1 MDRRKFL
8 KWGSFITVSAASTT
22 ALTACGGGNDDNDD
36 STPDAPAGPGDN
48 SNPPP
53 PAGNKLAFTQGVAS
67 GDPKP
72 DSMILWT
79 RIDGADG
86 STPQQVSVQLATDD
100 KFTNLLV
107 DTQVEADPSWDYT
120 VRHKVTSL
128 TAGTTYYYRFI
139 AGGVTSTVGRTK
151 TSPAAGA
158 SVAQMKFA
166 FISCQDWSANHWGA
180 FDEMLNED
188 LDFVVHLGDY
198 IYEALPAR
206 FQVGLAE
213 DSHTALKLPN
223 GTALDTGSVYA
234 TTVADYRSL
243 YKTYRTDPRLQ
254 ALHARFPMIAIWDD
268 HEFSDDC
275 WQDHQTYTATDDE
288 TPQTARR
295 RSANQAW
302 FEFMPADVT
311 LDLANPSFE
320 NIQIYRSFSFGSLAT
335 LVMTDERLY
344 RADHIIPESTTA
356 GFIGSRYLVNASAL
370 AAAEAQKIAAAG
382 TALTPVSML
391 GDTQRAWWQTQMQ
404 GANTTWKLWGNE
416 VSLLRMQVD
425 GLAMVT
431 NLMVQAVIATD
442 PSDLSS
448 PSTVAAI
455 TAAITQDVAAIKAS
469 GTLPGAFAK
478 LHQLFD
484 PAFGVAIVNAS
495 VAALNAMFPPLSF
508 LNTILFDADQW
519 DGYNAERKALMSF
532 LKTNS
537 IENVVALTGDIH
549 AFFAG
554 AVMDDYDTTKVPVM
568 VDLVTA
574 GVSSTSLF
582 KFYVDQVNSNPTLHS
597 LAPLVYQNVTNKLND
612 VMTTN
617 NSWLKYVDTDAQGYS
632 VVTLTPS
639 QLTCD
644 FKKMK
649 PLVNGKLPASPAVA
663 SVTTATV
670 AAGTPAV
677 TISVPAPI

>member
-22 ALTACGGGNDDNDD
+22 ALTACGGGNDDDDD
-36 STPDAPAGPGDN
+36 SSAPAAPAGPGDN

-53 PAGNKLAFTQGVAS
+53 PAGNKLSFAQGVAS

-79 RIDGADG
+79 RIEGADG
-86 STPQQVSVQLATDD
+86 STPQQVSVQLATDN
-100 KFTNLLV
+100 KFTSLLV
-107 DTQVEADPSWDYT
+107 DEKVEADPSWDYT
-120 VRHKVTSL
+120 VRHKVTNLSPS
-128 TAGTTYYYRFI
+128 TTYFYRFI
-139 AGGVTSTVGRTK
+139 VGGITSTVGQTK
-151 TSPAAGA
+151 TAPAAGA
-158 SVAQMKFA
+158 TVAQMKFA
-166 FISCQDWSANHWGA
+166 FISCQDWSANHWAA

-206 FQVGLAE
+206 VQVGLAE
-213 DSHTALKLPN
+213 ATHTPLTLPN
-223 GTALDTGSVYA
+223 GTKMEDGSVYA

-243 YKTYRTDPRLQ
+243 YKSYRTDPRLQ

-275 WQDHQTYTATDDE
+275 WQDRQTYTPTDDQ

-311 LDLANPSFE
+311 LDLTNPSFE

-356 GFIGSRYLVNASAL
+356 GFIGSRYLVGASTL
-370 AAAEAQKIAAAG
+370 AAAEAQKISAAG

-391 GDTQRAWWQTQMQ
+391 GDTQRGWWQTQMQ
-404 GANTTWKLWGNE
+404 SANTTWKLWGNE

-425 GLAMVT
+425 GLATVIDLLT
-431 NLMVQAVIATD
+431 QAIIATD
-442 PSDLSS
+442 PGDLT
-448 PSTVAAI
+448 PIASTIKAAI
-455 TAAITQDVAAIKAS
+455 TLDVAAIKTS
-469 GTLPGAFAK
+469 GTLPGAFTHIHA
-478 LHQLFD
+478 LFD
-484 PAFGVAIVNAS
+484 AAFGVAVVNAS

-508 LNTILFDADQW
+508 LDTILFDADQW

-532 LKTNS
+532 LQTNS
-537 IENVVALTGDIH
+537 IQNVVALTGDIH

-612 VMTTN
+612 VMTSN

-632 VVTLTPS
+632 VVTLTPTE
-639 QLTCD
+639 LTCD

-649 PLVNGKLPASPAVA
+649 PLVNGKLPAAPVVA
-663 SVTTATV
+663 SVMTATV

-677 TISVPAPI
+677 TITSPTPI